1 MTNLGPAMPQY
12 DSAYDSAQDIS
23 YASSARSAAGRAVI
37 RLLENTTGRRALL
50 RRAQG
55 YDADL
60 AAGHSFWQVMPQRF
74 GLELR
79 VTQGSLAN
87 IPAHGPLVVIA
98 NHPFGILDGLMLG
111 HVLDRARPNFRIL
124 ANGVFAQAKVL
135 TDVLLPIHFDET
147 RAALKANLHT
157 RATAL
162 SYLGDGG
169 AIGVFPGGTVSTS
182 AQPFSRAMDPVWRNF
197 TAKMIA
203 KSGATV
209 VPVYFEGQN
218 SRLFQIASRLHQ
230 SLRLGL
236 LIKEFR
242 TRVDEPVSI
251 RIGEPIDP
259 DQIAA
264 LRHDPVAL
272 MRFLRDHTYG
282 LSPGGKKP
290 YDLGYEFEAR
300 YKPRT

>member
-1 MTNLGPAMPQY
+1 MLQTDPMIRDRSDAT
-12 DSAYDSAQDIS
+12 QDIS
-23 YASSARSAAGRAVI
+23 YATAARSAMGRTII
-37 RLLENTTGRRALL
+37 RALENATGRRALL
-50 RRAQG
+50 RRAAG
-55 YDADL
+55 YGDDL
-60 AAGHSFWQVMPQRF
+60 AAGRSFWQVMPERF
-74 GLELR
+74 GLDLR
-79 VTQGSLAN
+79 ITHGSLAN

-124 ANGVFAQAKVL
+124 ANAVFARAKAL
-135 TDVLLPIHFDET
+135 DDVLLPISFDET
-147 RAALKANLHT
+147 RQATKANLNT

-162 SYLGDGG
+162 SYLADGG

-209 VPVYFEGQN
+209 VPLYFEGQN
-218 SRLFQIASRLHQ
+218 SRLFQIASRLHS

-236 LIKEFR
+236 LIKEFY
-242 TRVDEPVSI
+242 TRVDAPVSL
-251 RIGEPIDP
+251 RIGDPIDP
-259 DQIAA
+259 AQIAA
-264 LRHDPVAL
+264 LRHDPAAL
-272 MRFLRDHTYG
+272 MRNLRDHTYG

-300 YKPRT
+300 YKPRS